1 MAPIQQTNTS
11 SCHDTVESTSTR
23 VHSGKPSDMHSH
35 ITSGRRQRELG
46 VSQPGVS
53 QPESAGVREALLLPI
68 TCRGHF
74 YDDTFF
80 SEARQHFDTA
90 VRDVLDRLGQRSA
103 LDDDLTS
110 YRRLRQSNLT
120 EASQAV
126 SVTEDDKH
134 HQVVLD
140 VRDFLSGDVKVKMI
154 DENELV
160 VEGSVEQRKEGS
172 VSKKSFRRLF
182 SFPGLVRPEAV
193 TSTMSSDG
201 VLTVTVPKKE
211 HLPHTTQVDV
221 NRTDRTANS
230 STVNGTQEQHL
241 NKSVNHLHKK
251 MSSESTRTTQLKE
264 HKSNNSKLFNNNS
277 EATKISTN
285 SQTPTNTSA
294 TGRSSPDQTSDFL
307 LPISHRGLFFHDSFF
322 TEARQDFEAAVKRIV
337 DSWEEAPASD
347 HMTSYRRLRERDLK
361 EENQA
366 VSVTENH
373 QSHKVV
379 LDVRDFLS
387 GDVKVKMVDENE
399 LVVEGSVEQRKE
411 GSVSKKSFRRL
422 FSFPGLVRP
431 EAVTS
436 TMSSDG
442 VLTVTVPKKESLT
455 RMQEVNVSKINN
467 TVDSTRSTETKRAKV
482 NNFTSSPHHGAN
494 SELSKESK
502 PIEKKEYKPKKSV
515 QFNADTNATTS
526 TSNQTPTNTSTSGR
540 SSPDQ
545 TSDFLLPISHRG
557 LFFHDSFFTEA
568 HQDFEAAV
576 KRIVDSWEDAPASDH
591 MTSYRRLR
599 ERDLK
604 EENQAVSVTENHQ
617 SHKVVLDVRD
627 FLSGDVKVKMVDE
640 NELVVEGSVEQRKEG
655 SVSKK
660 SFRRL
665 FSFPGL
671 VRPEAVTSTMSS
683 DGVLTVT
690 VPKKEHLPQSTQV
703 DVNRTD
709 NSSTVHGTQEQ
720 SVNKSVNHLHKKMS
734 SESTRTTQL
743 KEHKSNNSKLF
754 NNNSEATKVST
765 NSQTPTNTSATG
777 RSSPD
782 QTSDFLLPISH
793 RGLFF
798 HDSFFTE
805 THQDFE
811 AAVKRIVDYWEE
823 APASDHMTS
832 YRRLRE
838 RDLKEE
844 NQAVSVTEN
853 HQSHKVVLDV
863 RDFLSGDVKVKMVD
877 ENELVVEGSVE
888 QRKEGSVS
896 KKRFRRLFSFP
907 GLVRPEAVTSTMSS
921 DGVLTVTVPK
931 KVVIDVRDFMSG
943 DVKVKAVGQDEVVV
957 EGRVEKTEGNFQ
969 STKNFSRRFNLP
981 GMDLEAITSAVSSD
995 GVLTIKA
1002 SKSSRDA
1009 RVKTTSQAERTF
1021 HHAGASENSS
1031 SSSSIQE
1038 ESCHE
1043 KKEERAGL
1051 TSHTFTKTSSHQSY
1065 TSQM

>member
-442 VLTVTVPKKESLT
+442 VLTVTVPKKE
-455 RMQEVNVSKINN
+455 
-467 TVDSTRSTETKRAKV
+467 
-482 NNFTSSPHHGAN
+482 
-494 SELSKESK
+494 
-502 PIEKKEYKPKKSV
+502 
-515 QFNADTNATTS
+515 
-526 TSNQTPTNTSTSGR
+526 
-540 SSPDQ
+540 
-545 TSDFLLPISHRG
+545 
-557 LFFHDSFFTEA
+557 
-568 HQDFEAAV
+568 
-576 KRIVDSWEDAPASDH
+576 
-591 MTSYRRLR
+591 
-599 ERDLK
+599 
-604 EENQAVSVTENHQ
+604 
-617 SHKVVLDVRD
+617 
-627 FLSGDVKVKMVDE
+627 
-640 NELVVEGSVEQRKEG
+640 
-655 SVSKK
+655 
-660 SFRRL
+660 
-665 FSFPGL
+665 
-671 VRPEAVTSTMSS
+671 
-683 DGVLTVT
+683 
-690 VPKKEHLPQSTQV
+690 HLPQSTQV

-931 KVVIDVRDFMSG
+931 KEHSETTIVSHDSADASKINVKQEVKNLSSNVRNSKLSKLTSAEARRSSLDGHSNVEAQKTTTKSSTSRRLFNASSESKTLDSSRQETATNNFPVNAYPWGMESELPVYQKGPFLHDSFFQDARENFQAAVKEILTKFTDLKTDTDDLCFYRSLRECHLSDDNQALKVTETPHTYQVVIDVRDFMSG